1 MDASLRGEVRSGRL
15 ILDEPMDLPDGTV
28 VELVPADTEDALDQE
43 DRERL
48 HAAIDRGIADA
59 RAGRTVPA
67 SEVLAKLRAMR
78 RP

>member
-1 MDASLRGEVRSGRL
+1 MDGFLRGQVRSGRL
-15 ILDEPMDLPDGTV
+15 IVDEPMDLPDGTV
-28 VELVPADTEDALDQE
+28 VELVPSQTEDDLDDA

-48 HAAIDRGIADA
+48 HAAIDRSIADA

-67 SEVLAKLRAMR
+67 SAVLAKLRATR